1 MTIQNMITI
10 LDEWAPPAYAE
21 DFDNVGLIVGDARKE
36 CLGALITLDCTED
49 VMEEAINKK
58 CNLIISFH
66 PIVFSGLKKITGKN
80 YVERVVIK
88 AIQNNIA
95 ILALHT
101 RLDNH
106 PEGVNHALC
115 NQLELINSQIL
126 IPKKGSLK
134 KLSTYVPK
142 INVTKVLEAL
152 HREGAGAIGNYSN
165 CSFTSE
171 GRGQFKGN
179 DQSNPYLGDINKEIS
194 VDEVKIEVVFETY
207 LEKIIRNT
215 LQKVHPYEAAAF
227 EIFSLDNANPEV
239 GMGRIGTLKESM
251 GEKDFLS
258 FVKKK
263 LSTEFIRHSPLI
275 SKKIKKV
282 AVLGGSGSFAIEE
295 AKKQGAHAFITAD
308 LKYHQFYLGEN
319 SLLLVD
325 VGHYE
330 SEHFT
335 KKIIYGYLTK
345 KMPNFAF
352 VLSSIKTNPVN
363 YF

>member
-1 MTIQNMITI
+1 MTIQNLITI
-10 LDEWAPPAYAE
+10 LNQWAPPAYAE
-21 DFDNVGLIVGDARKE
+21 DFDNVGLLVGDATKE
-36 CLGALITLDCTED
+36 CYGTLVTLDCTEA
-49 VMEEAINKK
+49 VIEEAISEN
-58 CNLIISFH
+58 CNLIVCFH

-80 YVERVVIK
+80 YIERVVIK

-95 ILALHT
+95 IVALHT

-106 PEGVNHALC
+106 PQGVNFALC
-115 NQLELINSQIL
+115 AQLELTESNIL

-142 INVTKVLEAL
+142 ENTTEVLEAL
-152 HREGAGAIGNYSN
+152 RIAGAGALGNYSE

-171 GRGQFKGN
+171 GTGQYIGN
-179 DQSNPYLGDINKEIS
+179 DQSNPHKGTVNEKIS
-194 VDEVKIEVVFETY
+194 VGEVKIEVVFESYQETS
-207 LEKIIRNT
+207 IRNT
-215 LQKVHPYEAAAF
+215 LQKVHPYETAAF
-227 EIFSLDNANPEV
+227 EIFSLDNPNPQV
-239 GMGRIGTLKESM
+239 GMGRIGNLKEPMES
-251 GEKDFLS
+251 KAFLT
-258 FVKKK
+258 FIKQK
-263 LSTEFIRHSPLI
+263 LNTEFLRHSPILN
-275 SKKIKKV
+275 KKIKRV
-282 AVLGGSGSFAIEE
+282 AVLGGSGGFAIEH
-295 AKKQGAHAFITAD
+295 AKKQEADAFITAD

-335 KKIIYGYLTK
+335 KKMIYDYLTK

-352 VLSSIKTNPVN
+352 VLSSTKTNPVN

>member
-1 MTIQNMITI
+1 MQ
-10 LDEWAPPAYAE
+10 
-21 DFDNVGLIVGDARKE
+21 
-36 CLGALITLDCTED
+36 
-49 VMEEAINKK
+49 EAIHKK

-66 PIVFSGLKKITGKN
+66 PIVFSGLKKITGEN

-88 AIQNNIA
+88 AIQNDIA

-106 PEGVNHALC
+106 PKGVNHALC
-115 NQLELINSQIL
+115 SQLELTNSHIL
-126 IPKKGSLK
+126 IPKKESLK
-134 KLSTYVPK
+134 KLCTYVTK
-142 INVTKVLEAL
+142 INVPEVLEAL
-152 HREGAGAIGNYSN
+152 HQKGAGAIGNYSN

-171 GRGQFKGN
+171 GSGQFKGN
-179 DQSNPYLGDINKEIS
+179 DHSNPYLGDINNKIS
-194 VDEVKIEVVFETY
+194 VDEVKIEVVFESY
-207 LEKIIRNT
+207 LEKIIQNT

-227 EIFSLDNANPEV
+227 EIFSLDNTNPEV
-239 GMGRIGTLKESM
+239 GMGRIGTLKEAM
-251 GEKDFLS
+251 EEKDFLS

-263 LSTEFIRHSPLI
+263 LSTELIRHSPLI

-295 AKKQGAHAFITAD
+295 VKKQGADAFITSD

-319 SLLLVD
+319 SLFLVD

-335 KKIIYGYLTK
+335 KKMIYDYLTK

>member
-1 MTIQNMITI
+1 MTIQNLITV
-10 LDEWAPPAYAE
+10 LDQWAPPAYAE
-21 DFDNVGLIVGDARKE
+21 DFDNVGLLVGDPKKK

-95 ILALHT
+95 IIALHT

-106 PEGVNHALC
+106 PKGVNHILC
-115 NQLELINSQIL
+115 SLLELRNSQIL

-134 KLSTYVPK
+134 KLCTYVPK
-142 INVTKVLEAL
+142 INESTILEAL
-152 HREGAGAIGNYSN
+152 HQKGAGAIGNYNN

-194 VDEVKIEVVFETY
+194 LDEVKIEVVFESY
-207 LEKIIRNT
+207 LEKIIQKT
-215 LQKVHPYEAAAF
+215 LQEVHPYEAAAF
-227 EIFSLDNANPEV
+227 EIFSLDNTNLEV

-251 GEKDFLS
+251 EEKNFLS

-263 LSTEFIRHSPLI
+263 LSAELIRHSPFN
-275 SKKIKKV
+275 SKKINKV

-295 AKKQGAHAFITAD
+295 AKKQGADAFITAD
-308 LKYHQFYLGEN
+308 LKYHQFYLGQN
-319 SLLLVD
+319 SLFLVD

-335 KKIIYGYLTK
+335 KKMIYDYLTK
-345 KMPNFAF
+345 KMPTFAF
-352 VLSSIKTNPVN
+352 ILSSIKTNPVN

>member
-1 MTIQNMITI
+1 LT
-10 LDEWAPPAYAE
+10 
-21 DFDNVGLIVGDARKE
+21 
-36 CLGALITLDCTED
+36 
-49 VMEEAINKK
+49 
-58 CNLIISFH
+58 
-66 PIVFSGLKKITGKN
+66 
-80 YVERVVIK
+80 
-88 AIQNNIA
+88 
-95 ILALHT
+95 
-101 RLDNH
+101 
-106 PEGVNHALC
+106 
-115 NQLELINSQIL
+115 NSQIL

-142 INVTKVLEAL
+142 INVPKVLAAL
-152 HREGAGAIGNYSN
+152 HQEGAGAVGNYSN

-179 DQSNPYLGDINKEIS
+179 DQSNPYLGDINNETS
-194 VDEVKIEVVFETY
+194 VEEVKIEVVFESY
-207 LEKIIRNT
+207 LEKIIQNT
-215 LQKVHPYEAAAF
+215 LQKVHPYETAAF
-227 EIFSLDNANPEV
+227 EIFSLDNTNLEV
-239 GMGRIGTLKESM
+239 GMGRIGTLKEPM
-251 GEKDFLS
+251 EEKDFLS

-263 LSTEFIRHSPLI
+263 LSTELIRHSPLI

-295 AKKQGAHAFITAD
+295 AKKQGANAFITSD

-319 SLLLVD
+319 SLFLVD

-335 KKIIYGYLTK
+335 KKMIYDYLTK

>member
-1 MTIQNMITI
+1 MTIQNLITV
-10 LDEWAPPAYAE
+10 LDQWAPPAYAE
-21 DFDNVGLIVGDARKE
+21 DFDNVGLLVGDPKKK

-88 AIQNNIA
+88 AIQNNVA
-95 ILALHT
+95 IIALHT

-106 PEGVNHALC
+106 PKGVNHILC
-115 NQLELINSQIL
+115 SLLELRNSQIL

-134 KLSTYVPK
+134 KLCTYVPK
-142 INVTKVLEAL
+142 INESTILEAL
-152 HREGAGAIGNYSN
+152 HQKGAGAIGNYNN

-179 DQSNPYLGDINKEIS
+179 DQSNPYLGDNNKEIS
-194 VDEVKIEVVFETY
+194 LDEVKIEIVFESY
-207 LEKIIRNT
+207 LEKIIQKT
-215 LQKVHPYEAAAF
+215 LQEVHPYEAAAF
-227 EIFSLDNANPEV
+227 EIFSLDNTNLEV
-239 GMGRIGTLKESM
+239 GMGR
-251 GEKDFLS
+251 
-258 FVKKK
+258 
-263 LSTEFIRHSPLI
+263 RHSPLT
-275 SKKIKKV
+275 SKKINKV

-295 AKKQGAHAFITAD
+295 AKKQGADAFITAD

-319 SLLLVD
+319 SLFLVD

-335 KKIIYGYLTK
+335 KKMIYDYLTK